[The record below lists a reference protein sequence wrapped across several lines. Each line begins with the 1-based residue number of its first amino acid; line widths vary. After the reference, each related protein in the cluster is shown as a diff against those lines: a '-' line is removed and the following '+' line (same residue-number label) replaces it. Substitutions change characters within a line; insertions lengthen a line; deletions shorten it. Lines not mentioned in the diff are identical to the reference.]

1 MEVNEF
7 KDKTYGQSLTLIAER
22 FADREALVYRGSRFT
37 FRDVRRQ
44 SDLAAARLAAL
55 GLQPGD
61 KVAIW
66 LPNRPELLWYWLGAA
81 ATGLVAVIMN
91 TRLKHDEVAYQLR
104 QSDSRA
110 VIVPGEGSFRDF
122 LGDLAAICP
131 QAKAGRPGNLS
142 SPELPLLKHI
152 IALDPVDQNYGGV
165 HDFSLPPPQDLA
177 VPPYV
182 TDPLQPAMI
191 AYSSGTTALP
201 KGAMLNHS
209 VWRKVADHGD
219 RFRQT
224 AEDRLYLAVP
234 LFGILASI
242 NGILTFW
249 SRGSCV
255 VLEER
260 FEPLSA
266 LRVLSAERCT
276 AAYLLPLMVEQLAIH
291 PKRSEYDLGSLRTGI
306 VVTTDPE
313 VLRMAA
319 RELGMR
325 ELFTSF
331 GMTETSTAVT
341 RTWWSDP
348 LEIRLQG
355 HGKPLPDIEVRV
367 ADPETN
373 QPLPAGQSGEIQVR
387 GYCVTQGYYNKPEE
401 TAQAFSA
408 DGWFKTGDSGFFMD
422 DGSLKFGS
430 RLKDSYKHN
439 GFNVSTTEVESIL
452 RQHPAVKLAAVVGLP
467 DRTHGE
473 IGFAFVIPRH
483 DTTAEDIMSF
493 LRTKLA
499 SFKLPRTIVFVTD
512 FPYTAGTGKV
522 QKFQLKEMALAHFQH
537 SGATTPH
544 VQLVMP

>member
-1 MEVNEF
+1 MNEF
-7 KDKTYGQSLTLIAER
+7 KDKTYGQALTMLTDR
-22 FADREALVYRGSRFT
+22 FADREALIFRGVRFS

-44 SDLAAARLAAL
+44 YDLAAARLGAL
-55 GLQPGD
+55 GLRPGD

-122 LGDLAAICP
+122 LADVSVICP
-131 QAKAGRPGNLS
+131 EAKTGQPGNLS
-142 SPELPLLKHI
+142 CAEIPLLRHI
-152 IALDPVDQNYGGV
+152 IACDKVDRSYRGV
-165 HDFSLPPPQDLA
+165 HDFSGPPAEDLP
-177 VPPYV
+177 VPPYAA
-182 TDPLQPAMI
+182 DPSQPAMI

-201 KGAMLNHS
+201 KGAILNHS

-255 VLEER
+255 ILEER
-260 FEPLSA
+260 FEPLNA
-266 LRVLSAERCT
+266 LKVLSTEQCT
-276 AAYLLPLMVEQLAIH
+276 AAYLLPLMVEQIASH
-291 PKRSEYDLGSLRTGI
+291 PQRTQYDLGCLRTGI
-306 VVTTDPE
+306 VVTTDIE
-313 VLRMAA
+313 ILRLAA
-319 RELGMR
+319 REIGMR
-325 ELFTSF
+325 ELFTSY

-341 RTWWSDP
+341 RTWWTDP
-348 LEIRLQG
+348 LEARLQSN
-355 HGKPLPDIEVRV
+355 GKAFPDIDVRV
-367 ADPETN
+367 VDPETN
-373 QPLPAGQSGEIQVR
+373 EILPIGQSGEIQVR
-387 GYCVTQGYYNKPEE
+387 GYCVTPGYYNKPED
-401 TAQAFSA
+401 TARAFTP
-408 DGWFKTGDSGFFMD
+408 DGWFKTGDVGHFLS
-422 DGSLKFGS
+422 DGSLKFTA

-452 RQHPAVKLAAVVGLP
+452 LQHPAVKAAAVVGLP

-483 DTTAEDIMSF
+483 ETSVEDVMAF
-493 LRTKLA
+493 LRTRLA
-499 SFKLPRTIVFVTD
+499 SFKLPRTLMFVEE
-512 FPYTAGTGKV
+512 FPRTAGTGKV
-522 QKFQLKEMALAHFQH
+522 QKFQLKELALSHLQA
-537 SGATTPH
+537 SAPKAPH
-544 VQLVMP
+544 AQLVMP

>member
-1 MEVNEF
+1 VNEF
-7 KDKTYGQSLTLIAER
+7 KDKTYGQALTILTDR
-22 FADREALVYRGSRFT
+22 FSDREALIFRGTRFS
-37 FRDVRRQ
+37 FSDVRRQ
-44 SDLAAARLAAL
+44 CDLAAARLGAL
-55 GLQPGD
+55 GLRPGD

-66 LPNRPELLWYWLGAA
+66 LPNRPELIWYWLGAA

-91 TRLKHDEVAYQLR
+91 TRLKRDEVAYQLR

-110 VIVPGEGSFRDF
+110 VIVPGEGAFRDF
-122 LGDLAAICP
+122 LADVAVICP
-131 QAKAGRPGNLS
+131 EAKTGQPGNLS
-142 SPELPLLKHI
+142 CAELPLLRHI
-152 IALDPVDQNYGGV
+152 IVCDQVDRSYGGV
-165 HDFSLPPPQDLA
+165 HDFSGPPAEDLA
-177 VPPYV
+177 VPPYA
-182 TDPLQPAMI
+182 TDPSQPAMI

-201 KGAMLNHS
+201 KGAILNHS

-242 NGILTFW
+242 NGVLTFW
-249 SRGSCV
+249 SRGSGV
-255 VLEER
+255 ILEER
-260 FEPLSA
+260 FEPLNA

-276 AAYLLPLMVEQLAIH
+276 AAYLLPLMVEQIANH
-291 PKRSEYDLGSLRTGI
+291 PERTKYDLGRLRTGI

-313 VLRMAA
+313 ILRLAA
-319 RELGMR
+319 REIGMR
-325 ELFTSF
+325 EVFTSY

-348 LEIRLQG
+348 LETRL
-355 HGKPLPDIEVRV
+355 HSNGKPFPDIDVRV

-373 QPLPAGQSGEIQVR
+373 EVLPAGQSGEIQVK
-387 GYCVTQGYYNKPEE
+387 GYCVTPGYYNKPED
-401 TAQAFSA
+401 TARAFTP
-408 DGWFKTGDSGFFMD
+408 DGWFKTGDAGYLLN
-422 DGSLKFGS
+422 DGSLKFTA

-452 RQHPAVKLAAVVGLP
+452 LQHPAVKAAAMVGLP

-483 DTTAEDIMSF
+483 ETSAEDVMDF
-493 LRTKLA
+493 LRTRLA
-499 SFKLPRTIVFVTD
+499 SFKLPRTILFVEE

-522 QKFQLKEMALAHFQH
+522 QKFQLKELALSYLQTSAPE
-537 SGATTPH
+537 TPH
-544 VQLVMP
+544 AHLVMP

>member
-1 MEVNEF
+1 MNEF
-7 KDKTYGQSLTLIAER
+7 KDKTYGQALALLAER
-22 FADREALVYRGSRFT
+22 FAGREALIFRGARFS
-37 FRDVRRQ
+37 FRDVRRRA
-44 SDLAAARLAAL
+44 DLAAARLAAL
-55 GLQPGD
+55 GLRPGD

-91 TRLKHDEVAYQLR
+91 TRLKQEEVAYQLR

-110 VIVPGEGSFRDF
+110 VVVPGRGAFRDF
-122 LGDLAAICP
+122 LAEVAAICP
-131 QAKAGRPGNLS
+131 PAKTGRPG
-142 SPELPLLKHI
+142 ELEAPALPRLRHI
-152 IALDPVDQNYGGV
+152 IACDSFDRAYGGV
-165 HDFSLPPPQDLA
+165 HDFSGPPVPGLP
-177 VPPYV
+177 VPPYA

-201 KGAMLNHS
+201 KGAILNHS

-224 AEDRLYLAVP
+224 SDDRLYLAVP

-242 NGILTFW
+242 NGVLTFW

-260 FEPLSA
+260 FEPLEA
-266 LRVLSAERCT
+266 LKLLDAERCT
-276 AAYLLPLMVEQLAIH
+276 AAYLLPVMVDQLAAH
-291 PKRSEYDLGSLRTGI
+291 PQRASYDLGGLRTGI
-306 VVTTDPE
+306 VLSTDPE
-313 VLRMAA
+313 VLRLAA

-348 LEIRLQG
+348 LETRLQS

-373 QPLPAGQSGEIQVR
+373 RPLPTGESGEIQVK
-387 GYCVTQGYYNKPEE
+387 GYCVTPGYYNKPEE
-401 TAQAFSA
+401 TARAFTA
-408 DGWFKTGDSGFFMD
+408 DGWFKTGDAGYFMQ
-422 DGSLKFGS
+422 DGALKFTA
-430 RLKDSYKHN
+430 RLKDSYKYN

-452 RQHPAVKLAAVVGLP
+452 LQHPAIKAAAVVGLP

-473 IGFAFVIPRH
+473 VGFAFLIQRH
-483 DTTAEDIMSF
+483 DVTAEDIMAF
-493 LRTKLA
+493 LRSRLA
-499 SFKLPRTIVFVTD
+499 SFKLPRQVAFVSE

-522 QKFQLKEMALAHFQH
+522 QKFQLKEMAMSRYQQPGPEQPA
-537 SGATTPH
+537 

>member
-1 MEVNEF
+1 MNEF
-7 KDKTYGQSLTLIAER
+7 QGKTYGQALSHLVER
-22 FADREALVYRGSRFT
+22 FADREALVFRGTRYS
-37 FRDVRRQ
+37 FRDVRRE

-55 GLQPGD
+55 GLRPGD

-110 VIVPGEGSFRDF
+110 VIVPGAGSFRDF
-122 LGDLAAICP
+122 LGDVAAICP
-131 QAKAGRPGNLS
+131 QVRTARPGQIE
-142 SPELPLLKHI
+142 SPALPLMRHV
-152 IALDPVDQNYGGV
+152 IACDPFDGAYAGV
-165 HDFSLPPPQDLA
+165 HDFSLPPSGPLP
-177 VPPYV
+177 VPPYE
-182 TDPLQPAMI
+182 TDPLKPAMI

-201 KGAMLNHS
+201 KGVILTHV
-209 VWRKVADHGD
+209 VWRKVADHGE

-242 NGILTFW
+242 NGVLTFW

-260 FEPLSA
+260 FEASTA
-266 LRVLSAERCT
+266 LKVLDAERCT
-276 AAYLLPLMVEQLAIH
+276 VAYLLPLMVEQLANH
-291 PKRSEYDLGSLRTGI
+291 PNRADYDLGGLRTGI

-325 ELFTSF
+325 ELFSSF

-348 LEIRLQG
+348 LETRLSSN
-355 HGKPLPDIEVRV
+355 GKPLPDIEIRV
-367 ADPETN
+367 ADPDTN
-373 QPLPAGQSGEIQVR
+373 EILPTGQSGEIQVK
-387 GYCVTQGYYNKPEE
+387 GYCVTPGYYNKPDD
-401 TAQAFSA
+401 TARAFTA
-408 DGWFKTGDSGFFMD
+408 DGWFKTGDAGYFLE
-422 DGSLKFGS
+422 DGSLKFS
-430 RLKDSYKHN
+430 ARLKDSYKHN
-439 GFNVSTTEVESIL
+439 GFNVSTTEVESVL
-452 RQHPAVKLAAVVGLP
+452 RQHPAVKEAAVVSLP

-473 IGFAFVIPRH
+473 VGFAFVIARR
-483 DTTAEDIMSF
+483 DTSADDILSF
-493 LRTKLA
+493 LRTRLA
-499 SFKLPRTIVFVTD
+499 TFKLPRTVTFVKE

-522 QKFQLKEMALAHFQH
+522 QKFQLKEMAMKDQH
-537 SGATTPH
+537 ALATTQT
-544 VQLVMP
+544 QLVMP

>member
-1 MEVNEF
+1 MNEF
-7 KDKTYGQSLTLIAER
+7 KDKTYGQALTMLADR
-22 FADREALVYRGSRFT
+22 FAGREALVFCGMRFN
-37 FRDVRRQ
+37 FRDVLRNC
-44 SDLAAARLAAL
+44 DLAAARLAAL
-55 GLQPGD
+55 GLRPGD

-110 VIVPGEGSFRDF
+110 VIVPGEGGFRDF
-122 LGDLAAICP
+122 LGDVAAICP
-131 QAKAGRPGNLS
+131 QARTGRPGHLA
-142 SPELPLLKHI
+142 SPDFPLLQHI
-152 IALDPVDQNYGGV
+152 IACDKFDGAFAGV
-165 HDFSLPPPQDLA
+165 HDFSVPPAQDLA

-201 KGAMLNHS
+201 KGAILNHS

-242 NGILTFW
+242 NGVLTFW

-255 VLEER
+255 ILEER
-260 FEPLSA
+260 FEPLNA
-266 LRVLSAERCT
+266 LKVLDAEKCT
-276 AAYLLPLMVEQLAIH
+276 VAYLLPLMVEQLATH
-291 PKRSEYDLGSLRTGI
+291 PKRSEYDLGGLRTGI

-313 VLRMAA
+313 ILRMAA

-341 RTWWSDP
+341 RSWWSDP
-348 LEIRLQG
+348 LETRLQG
-355 HGKPLPDIEVRV
+355 NGKPLPDIEVRV
-367 ADPETN
+367 ADPETD
-373 QPLPAGQSGEIQVR
+373 QPLSAGQSGEIQVK
-387 GYCVTQGYYNKPEE
+387 GYCVTPGYYNKPEE
-401 TAQAFSA
+401 TARAFTA
-408 DGWFKTGDSGFFMD
+408 DGWFKTGDAGYFLE
-422 DGSLKFGS
+422 DGSLKFS
-430 RLKDSYKHN
+430 ARLKDSYKHN

-452 RQHPAVKLAAVVGLP
+452 RQHPAVKEAAVVGLP

-473 IGFAFVIPRH
+473 IGFAFLIPRH
-483 DTTAEDIMSF
+483 DTTAEDVMSF
-493 LRTKLA
+493 LRTRLA
-499 SFKLPRTIVFVTD
+499 SFKLPRTVMFVSE

-522 QKFQLKEMALAHFQH
+522 QKFQLKEIAMSHLQKFGPETAPA
-537 SGATTPH
+537 
-544 VQLVMP
+544 QLVMP